1 MRLVLG
7 LMLCLGLIVPLPAYS
22 QTPIAVGVAPAELKP
37 ITKASDFVGRVEAI
51 ERVDVRARVTGF
63 LQKIEFTEGDTV
75 KEGAVLYRIE
85 PESFQADVQQARGA
99 LLQAQGNFTN
109 ASAQRARTEELVKTA
124 AAARATLDERIAAE
138 KSAQGDVLTADAAL
152 KTATINLSYTEIL
165 SPITGEIGRSKVTR
179 GNVVGPD
186 TGVLTTIVSR
196 DPMYVVF
203 PVSQREF
210 LGIERSAD
218 RKAAGDGLTVRI
230 RFSDGSVYPDTG
242 KINFVDVSVNRATDA
257 VTIRATLP
265 NPKGA
270 LIDGQLVR
278 VAVEAAKPEE
288 KIVVPQS
295 ALILD
300 QQGVYVFVV
309 ENGKAAVR
317 RITVGGEAGTN
328 MIVEAGL
335 KAGEPVVVQGMEAL
349 RAGTPVIGSP
359 VSTPATA
366 R

>member
-1 MRLVLG
+1 MRLALG
-7 LMLCLGLIVPLPAYS
+7 LALCLGLLVSHPAAS
-22 QTPIAVGVAPAELKP
+22 QTPIPVGVAPAELKP

-63 LQKIEFTEGDTV
+63 LEKIEFKEGDMV

-85 PESFQADVQQARGA
+85 PESFQAAVQQARGA
-99 LLQAQGNFTN
+99 LLQAQANFTN

-124 AAARATLDERIAAE
+124 AASRATLDERVAAE
-138 KSAQGDVLTADAAL
+138 KSAQGDVVTADAAL
-152 KTATINLSYTEIL
+152 KTATINLGYTEIT
-165 SPITGEIGRSKVTR
+165 SPITGEVGRSKVTK

-186 TGVLTTIVSR
+186 SGVLTTIVSR
-196 DPMYVVF
+196 DPMYVVS

-210 LGIERSAD
+210 LGIERTAE
-218 RKAAGDGLTVRI
+218 KKTAGDQLTVRV
-230 RFSDGSVYPDTG
+230 RFSDGSVYPETG
-242 KINFVDVSVNRATDA
+242 KINFIDVSVNRSTDS

-265 NPKGA
+265 NAKGQ

-309 ENGKAAVR
+309 ENGKAAIR
-317 RITVGGEAGTN
+317 RITTGGECGAN
-328 MIVEAGL
+328 MVVDSGL
-335 KAGEPVVVQGMEAL
+335 KPGEPVVVQGMEAL
-349 RAGTPVIGSP
+349 RPGTPVIGSP
-359 VSTPATA
+359 VSAPATA